1 MPKYTCNAIIQ
12 LRVNSEIDALSYKRA
27 MTKFMHYLN
36 GGNYDR
42 QILRLLVNREAKIRP
57 VINYK
62 APKKFQIEE
71 EKE

>member
-57 VINYK
+57 VINYN
-62 APKKFQIEE
+62 APKKFKIEE